1 MVYEFDGTKYEKLRD
16 MQAARRAKHRAWCA
30 AARTSPAPPTRP
42 ASINAPGRS
51 GATAGH
57 APPAATSG
65 RSRTGAVATWTNPDG
80 PTPDTCAWT
89 SASPSPTCTAP
100 AAASAPSPGPRQG
113 AQHQREHQRLAAP
126 VLPQGNRPVRIHR
139 GTPRRSRHG
148 TQREDPRTDRRHRNI
163 NTNRHQQ
170 HQLSTKMLRRPL
182 ESANDIQQTPQPN
195 AGVDRVFRT
204 HDPAL

>member
-1 MVYEFDGTKYEKLRD
+1 MVYEFDGTKHGKLRD
-16 MQAARRAKHRAWCA
+16 IRAARRAKHRAWCA
-30 AARTSPAPPTRP
+30 AARTSPGPPTRP
-42 ASINAPGRS
+42 ARINAPGRS

-100 AAASAPSPGPRQG
+100 AAASAQSPGPRQG

-126 VLPQGNRPVRIHR
+126 VLPPREPTRPDTPRNTSTQPPWNPTRRSPNRPTTPQHQHQPTPTIPTVNKDVATTIRIR
-139 GTPRRSRHG
+139 QRHPANAT
-148 TQREDPRTDRRHRNI
+148 TQRWCRPRIPYT
-163 NTNRHQQ
+163 
-170 HQLSTKMLRRPL
+170 
-182 ESANDIQQTPQPN
+182 
-195 AGVDRVFRT
+195 
-204 HDPAL
+204 